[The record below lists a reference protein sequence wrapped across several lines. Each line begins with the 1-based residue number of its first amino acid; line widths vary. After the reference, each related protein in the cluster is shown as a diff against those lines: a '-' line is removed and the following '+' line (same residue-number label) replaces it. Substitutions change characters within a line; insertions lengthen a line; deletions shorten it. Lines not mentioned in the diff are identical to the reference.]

1 MKPTPPDH
9 PESFTTGS
17 IRVAARSRA
26 IRRPGQHLTAL
37 PLPGGD
43 GRGEGESQAHF
54 CFHLLHRH
62 VRNAFALGV
71 TLTLVASAYAD
82 DPSPV
87 AKAALPVAELKRE
100 SAVDFEKEILPSL
113 RNNCL
118 ACHNTTKAK
127 AGLNLETPQHM
138 LKGGDSGPG
147 VVPGKSAESL
157 VFKAAAHLD
166 PEMIM
171 PPKDNKANASNLKP
185 NELAL
190 LKLWIEQ
197 GAKGE
202 VHASTTVNWLENPPV
217 LDPIL
222 SLDVTTDGQ
231 FAACSRGSRVDVYH
245 VPSGRRIARLTDSRL
260 DAFGLTNAAHRDLV
274 NAVAFHPDG
283 SLLATAGYR
292 DVKLWRRSGNRQERT
307 FTNAGSLFTV
317 SPDRKWLAS
326 TSASS
331 NSDHRIQLTDLDSDS
346 LVRTL
351 PGHSNS
357 VTALAFSPNQR
368 HLASISSDQTV
379 RVWTVADGTL
389 AAETAT
395 PAALRAVTWLT
406 DGATLV
412 FAGDDGVIRVAALTN
427 LSAPKELKNHQGAV
441 SALAAAPSGNTL
453 VSAGADGLARLWDL
467 TTGKVRLHLTQ
478 QVAIAA
484 VAVRPDGKRIA
495 TAGTNAVVRL
505 WNAESGA
512 LIAELK
518 GDRYAEE
525 RSAERERALVIAKAD
540 GAFHK
545 KAVETAEAE
554 LKKAEA
560 RVAKATETNTVT
572 EKVFL
577 EKEKATKAAADAK
590 GAAGKALT
598 DLLAEIQRV
607 TESYEKAAQASK
619 EATALAADASTKA
632 TETQLA
638 ADRAAQAKADAERI
652 ATDSASVA
660 SRTKATVAN
669 ADAAKDTA
677 RRIADESSA
686 VAEKSRAFADAVAAD
701 ANMKLQFANEA
712 RVAAKKAIEEV
723 ATKAFAAGQLKP
735 VYDKTLAEA
744 PEKRKQA
751 TNLVDS
757 TAKAFAEA
765 EKELQRAGTRK
776 SITGHEL
783 ELATAAGLRASN
795 TVATTKATFNAAV
808 AAEKEVVAS
817 LELARQQATAAAAH
831 PTHALTFSPDGRTL
845 ATLAADGH
853 VLTWSGDTGAAFDV
867 LPRRP
872 AQPAPAAKPAE
883 GRSTGLVFLGRDR
896 LLAPAS
902 TDRQAVT
909 WNLNPTWTL
918 ERTIGTGDAESLFA
932 DRVNAVRFSPDGRI
946 VATGGGEPTRSG
958 EVKLF
963 NVADG
968 QPVRSFSDVHSDAVL
983 SIDFSSD
990 GKHLASSSADRFVK
1004 VVDLATG
1011 KVVKAFEG
1019 HTSYVLGVAWKRD
1032 SRTLASAGADKVIKV
1047 WDFVTGDRRKNIEGA
1062 DKDVT
1067 GIAFVGVSDQ
1077 MIATSGDSQVRL
1089 LKESGEKVR
1098 SFEGAADFMNS
1109 TAATP
1114 DGKIVIA
1121 GGQDGRLH
1129 IWNGADGK
1137 KMASF
1142 APGE

>member
-1 MKPTPPDH
+1 M
-9 PESFTTGS
+9 
-17 IRVAARSRA
+17 
-26 IRRPGQHLTAL
+26 
-37 PLPGGD
+37 
-43 GRGEGESQAHF
+43 
-54 CFHLLHRH
+54 
-62 VRNAFALGV
+62 ALGV
-71 TLTLVASAYAD
+71 TLFLAASTYAD

-87 AKAALPVAELKRE
+87 AKAALPVAELKRD
-100 SAVDFEKEILPSL
+100 STVDFEKEILPSL

-127 AGLNLETPQHM
+127 AGLNLETPQLI

-202 VHASTTVNWLENPPV
+202 VHASTVVNWLENPPV

-222 SLDVTTDGQ
+222 SLDVTSDGQ

-292 DVKLWRRSGNRQERT
+292 DVKLWRRSGNLQEVAL
-307 FTNAGSLFTV
+307 TNVGSLFAV

-326 TSASS
+326 TFTGSTSNS
-331 NSDHRIQLTDLDSDS
+331 NSDHSIQLVDLGSDAI
-346 LVRTL
+346 VRTL
-351 PGHSNS
+351 PGHSNA
-357 VTALAFSPNQR
+357 VTALAFSPDQR
-368 HLASISSDQTV
+368 HLASVSSDQTV

-389 AAETAT
+389 AAETST
-395 PAALRAVTWLT
+395 PAALRAVTWLA
-406 DGATLV
+406 DGATLA
-412 FAGDDGVIRVAALTN
+412 FGGDDGVIRVAALTN
-427 LSAPKELKNHQGAV
+427 LSTAKELKNHQGAV
-441 SALAAAPSGNTL
+441 AALAAAPQGDLL
-453 VSAGADGLARLWDL
+453 VSAGADGLTRLWDL
-467 TTGKVRLHLTQ
+467 AAGKVRLHLTQ
-478 QVAIAA
+478 QVAVAA
-484 VAVRPDGKRIA
+484 VALRPDGKRLA

-505 WNAESGA
+505 WNVESGA

-518 GDRYAEE
+518 GDRYADE

-540 GAFHK
+540 RAFHK

-577 EKEKATKAAADAK
+577 EKEKATKAAADTK

-619 EATALAADASTKA
+619 EATTLAADASTKA

-677 RRIADESSA
+677 RRIADESSS

-712 RVAAKKAIEEV
+712 RVAAKKAIEDV
-723 ATKAFAAGQLKP
+723 ATRAFAAGQLKP
-735 VYDKTLAEA
+735 AYDKTLAEA

-751 TNLVDS
+751 TNLVDT

-795 TVATTKATFNAAV
+795 TVATTKATFNAAET
-808 AAEKEVVAS
+808 AEKEVVAS
-817 LELARQQATAAAAH
+817 LELARQQAAGAAAH
-831 PTHALTFSPDGRTL
+831 PTRALAFSPDGRTL

-853 VLTWSGDTGAAFDV
+853 VLTWSGDTGVAFDV

-872 AQPAPAAKPAE
+872 AQKAAAATAAQVP
-883 GRSTGLVFLGRDR
+883 SVGLAFPGRDR
-896 LLAPAS
+896 LMAPTTAAN
-902 TDRQAVT
+902 DRRAIT

-918 ERTIGTGDAESLFA
+918 ERTIGTGDAESILA

-946 VATGGGEPTRSG
+946 LATGGGEPTRSG

-968 QPVRSFSDVHSDAVL
+968 QTVRSFSDVHSDAVL
-983 SIDFSSD
+983 SIDFSPD

-1067 GIAFVGVSDQ
+1067 GITFVGVSDQ